1 MSIFGLPLHPLVVH
15 AAVVLIPLA
24 CLGALIVVGSSR
36 ARERF
41 GWLTVAFAVAAAGAA
56 ITARLSGESLALSL
70 AGIAP
75 LIATH
80 RQWGQLTPWSA
91 VALAITLP
99 AGLLV
104 RTRSKPAWV
113 AAAVLLYRVLRV
125 ATSVTEPRVL
135 LPGRA
140 RTIPALSA

>member
-1 MSIFGLPLHPLVVH
+1 VYIFGLPLHPLVVH

-24 CLGALIVVGSSR
+24 SLGALIVIISGR

-56 ITARLSGESLALSL
+56 ITAKFSGEALAASL
-70 AGIAP
+70 GIET

-80 RQWGQLTPWSA
+80 RQWGELTPWPA
-91 VALAITLP
+91 VALAIFLP

-104 RTRSKPAWV
+104 RSRSKPAWV
-113 AAAVLLYRVLRV
+113 AAAVLSVLAAV
-125 ATSVTEPRVL
+125 AALILVALTGEA
-135 LPGRA
+135 GARA
-140 RTIPALSA
+140 VWGG

>member
-1 MSIFGLPLHPLVVH
+1 VNIFGLPLHPLVVH

-24 CLGALIVVGSSR
+24 SLGALIVVVSGR

-56 ITARLSGESLALSL
+56 ITAKLSGEALAQSLGG
-70 AGIAP
+70 GIAS

-80 RQWGQLTPWSA
+80 QQWGELTPWPA

-99 AGLLV
+99 AGLLI
-104 RTRSKPAWV
+104 RSRSKPAWV
-113 AAAVLLYRVLRV
+113 AAAVLSVLAAV
-125 ATSVTEPRVL
+125 AALVL
-135 LPGRA
+135 VALTGEAGARAVWGR
-140 RTIPALSA
+140 

>member
-1 MSIFGLPLHPLVVH
+1 VNIFGLPLHPLVVH

-24 CLGALIVVGSSR
+24 SLGALIVVVSSR

-56 ITARLSGESLALSL
+56 ITAKLSGEALAQSLG
-70 AGIAP
+70 GIAP

-80 RQWGQLTPWSA
+80 RQWGELAPWPA

-99 AGLLV
+99 AGLLI
-104 RTRSKPAWV
+104 RSRSKPTWV
-113 AAAVLLYRVLRV
+113 AAAVLSVLAAV
-125 ATSVTEPRVL
+125 AALILVALTGEAGARAVW
-135 LPGRA
+135 GR
-140 RTIPALSA
+140 

>member
-1 MSIFGLPLHPLVVH
+1 VDIFGLPLHPLVVH

-24 CLGALIVVGSSR
+24 SLGALIVVVSAR

-56 ITARLSGESLALSL
+56 ITARLSGEALAESLG
-70 AGIAP
+70 GIAP

-80 RQWGQLTPWSA
+80 RQWGELAPWPA

-99 AGLLV
+99 AGLLI
-104 RTRSKPAWV
+104 RSRSKPAWV
-113 AAAVLLYRVLRV
+113 AAA
-125 ATSVTEPRVL
+125 
-135 LPGRA
+135 
-140 RTIPALSA
+140 ALSVLAAVAALVLVALTGEAGARAVWGR

>member
-1 MSIFGLPLHPLVVH
+1 MDFLGLPLHPLVVH

-24 CLGALIVVGSSR
+24 CLGALVVVVSPR
-36 ARERF
+36 ARERY

-56 ITARLSGESLALSL
+56 ITARLSGEAFAQGL

-80 RQWGQLTPWSA
+80 RQYGELTPWPA

-99 AGLLV
+99 AGLLI
-104 RTRSKPAWV
+104 RSRSKPAWV
-113 AAAVLLYRVLRV
+113 VAAALSILAAVAGLALVALTGHSGAAAVWG
-125 ATSVTEPRVL
+125 S
-135 LPGRA
+135 
-140 RTIPALSA
+140 

>member
-1 MSIFGLPLHPLVVH
+1 VVH

-24 CLGALIVVGSSR
+24 SLGALIVVVSAR

-56 ITARLSGESLALSL
+56 ITARLSGEALAESLG
-70 AGIAP
+70 GIAP

-80 RQWGQLTPWSA
+80 RQWGELAPWPA

-99 AGLLV
+99 AGLLI
-104 RTRSKPAWV
+104 RSRSKPAWV
-113 AAAVLLYRVLRV
+113 AAA
-125 ATSVTEPRVL
+125 
-135 LPGRA
+135 
-140 RTIPALSA
+140 ALSVLAAVAALVLVALTGEAGARAVWGR

>member
-1 MSIFGLPLHPLVVH
+1 MNIFGLPLHPLVVH

-24 CLGALIVVGSSR
+24 SLGALIVVVSQR

-56 ITARLSGESLALSL
+56 ITARLSGEALAQSLG
-70 AGIAP
+70 GIEQ

-80 RQWGQLTPWSA
+80 RQYGELAPWPA

-99 AGLLV
+99 VGLLI
-104 RTRSKPAWV
+104 RSRSKPAWV
-113 AAAVLLYRVLRV
+113 AAAVLTVLAAV
-125 ATSVTEPRVL
+125 AGLVL
-135 LPGRA
+135 VVLTGDAGARA
-140 RTIPALSA
+140 VWGS

>member
-1 MSIFGLPLHPLVVH
+1 MNIFGLPLHPLVVH

-24 CLGALIVVGSSR
+24 SLGALIVVVSAR

-56 ITARLSGESLALSL
+56 ITAKLSGEALAESLG
-70 AGIAP
+70 GIAP

-80 RQWGQLTPWSA
+80 RQWGELTPWPA

-99 AGLLV
+99 AGLLI
-104 RTRSKPAWV
+104 RSRSKPAWV
-113 AAAVLLYRVLRV
+113 AAAVLSVLAAV
-125 ATSVTEPRVL
+125 AALVL
-135 LPGRA
+135 VALTGEAGARAVWGR
-140 RTIPALSA
+140 